1 MKRFSSKLGSLYAR
15 FYGQYQSPLRKYDRE
30 NRISWM
36 SYKHKPRIEE
46 TRLQP
51 RNSDTFNTEVAAKS
65 KSYDST
71 NAGCVL
77 TKLLLGYVEFC
88 I

>member
-15 FYGQYQSPLRKYDRE
+15 IYGQYQSPLKKYGRE

-36 SYKHKPRIEE
+36 SHKHKPRIEE

-51 RNSDTFNTEVAAKS
+51 RNSDTFNTEVAVTT

-71 NAGCVL
+71 NVGRVL